1 MALLQN
7 ICLEIAVWYNISCV
21 SPSVT
26 QLRQME
32 QQQIILVQ
40 QQEQQQLILV
50 QQQEQQ
56 AAADA
61 EARRLEEER
70 RQVELRRLMAKKEQ
84 VVKKEVKK
92 KVTTSRS
99 LLELHALRLR
109 LESAESLLSQH
120 ICLICLGEDGVH
132 ECGVR
137 IMQLEVLTQTH
148 KYKRIKSIL
157 FTKYL
162 LLIIITLSVFV
173 CMFACSP
180 CSMI

>member
-7 ICLEIAVWYNISCV
+7 ICLEIAVWSNIYCV

-32 QQQIILVQ
+32 QQQI
-40 QQEQQQLILV
+40 ILV

-70 RQVELRRLMAKKEQ
+70 RQVELRRLTAKKEQ

-99 LLELHALRLR
+99 LLDLHALRLR

-148 KYKRIKSIL
+148 KYNHFKS
-157 FTKYL
+157 TPP
-162 LLIIITLSVFV
+162 TPTNT
-173 CMFACSP
+173 CS
-180 CSMI
+180 SYSLH